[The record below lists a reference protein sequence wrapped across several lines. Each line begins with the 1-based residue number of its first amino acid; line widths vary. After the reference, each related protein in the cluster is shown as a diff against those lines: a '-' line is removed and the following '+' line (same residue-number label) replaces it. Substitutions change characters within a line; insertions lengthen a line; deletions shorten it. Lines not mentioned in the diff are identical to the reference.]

1 MRKTI
6 LTLTVLIV
14 TLLAL
19 TSCQALQSENKIVP
33 TVSVSAS
40 ATISV
45 IPDSASFSITAE
57 STEPTTEE
65 ARNASS
71 LMTEKAVEILKDEFG
86 ITEESFTTDFM
97 QISPYYEW
105 VDGQRTLV
113 GQKATQKLTIVLSGE
128 SLEKVGLVYDRLSIL
143 DGITSSS
150 ISYSKLDTSL
160 EEAEVRE
167 EATRKALAKAEA
179 YAKGLGVT
187 VGKVISISDGSSVSY
202 TTANVYASAKL
213 AMAEEAAYDYSSTSY
228 YQGAVTVSDSVTV
241 IFTLE

>member
-113 GQKATQKLTIVLSGE
+113 GQKATQKLSIVLSGE
-128 SLEKVGLVYDRLSIL
+128 NLSKVGKVYDRLSVL
-143 DGITSSS
+143 DGISISSV
-150 ISYSKLDTSL
+150 SYSKLDTTEEVRSVREKAA
-160 EEAEVRE
+160 EEAL
-167 EATRKALAKAEA
+167 KKAEA
-179 YAKGLGVT
+179 YAKG
-187 VGKVISISDGSSVSY
+187 VGKKVGEVISISDGSGVSY
-202 TTANVYASAKL
+202 TTVTYNSPKL
-213 AMAEEAAYDYSSTSY
+213 MMAEASMDYVSTTI
-228 YQGAVTVSDSVTV
+228 YQGDVTLSDSVTV
-241 IFTLE
+241 VFTLVD

>member
-97 QISPYYEW
+97 QINPYYEW

-113 GQKATQKLTIVLSGE
+113 GQKATQKLSIVLSGE
-128 SLEKVGLVYDRLSIL
+128 NLSKVGKVYDRLSVL
-143 DGITSSS
+143 DGISISSV
-150 ISYSKLDTSL
+150 SYSKLDTT
-160 EEAEVRE
+160 EEVRSVRE
-167 EATRKALAKAEA
+167 KA
-179 YAKGLGVT
+179 
-187 VGKVISISDGSSVSY
+187 
-202 TTANVYASAKL
+202 
-213 AMAEEAAYDYSSTSY
+213 AEEAVA
-228 YQGAVTVSDSVTV
+228 QR
-241 IFTLE
+241 

>member
-113 GQKATQKLTIVLSGE
+113 GQKATQKLSIVLSGE
-128 SLEKVGLVYDRLSIL
+128 NLSKVGKVYDRLSVL
-143 DGITSSS
+143 DGISISSV
-150 ISYSKLDTSL
+150 SYSKLDTT
-160 EEAEVRE
+160 EEVRNVREKAAE
-167 EATRKALAKAEA
+167 ESLKKAEA
-179 YAKGLGVT
+179 YAKG
-187 VGKVISISDGSSVSY
+187 VGKKVGEVISISDGSGVSY
-202 TTANVYASAKL
+202 TTVAYNSPKL
-213 AMAEEAAYDYSSTSY
+213 MMAEASMDYSSTTI
-228 YQGAVTVSDSVTV
+228 YQSDVTLSDSVTV
-241 IFTLE
+241 VFTLID

>member
-113 GQKATQKLTIVLSGE
+113 GQKATQKLSIVLSGE
-128 SLEKVGLVYDRLSIL
+128 NLSKVGKVYDRLSVL
-143 DGITSSS
+143 DGISISSV
-150 ISYSKLDTSL
+150 SYSKLDTTEEVRSVREKAA
-160 EEAEVRE
+160 EEAL
-167 EATRKALAKAEA
+167 KKAEA
-179 YAKGLGVT
+179 YAKG
-187 VGKVISISDGSSVSY
+187 VGKKVGEVISISDGSGVSY
-202 TTANVYASAKL
+202 TTVTYNSPKL
-213 AMAEEAAYDYSSTSY
+213 MMAEASMDYVSTTI
-228 YQGAVTVSDSVTV
+228 YQSDVTLSDSVTV
-241 IFTLE
+241 VFTLID

>member
-113 GQKATQKLTIVLSGE
+113 GQKATQKLSIVLSGDNL
-128 SLEKVGLVYDRLSIL
+128 SKVGKVYDRLSVL
-143 DGITSSS
+143 DGISISSV
-150 ISYSKLDTSL
+150 SYSKLDTT
-160 EEAEVRE
+160 EEVRNVREKAAE
-167 EATRKALAKAEA
+167 ESLKKAEA
-179 YAKGLGVT
+179 YAKG
-187 VGKVISISDGSSVSY
+187 VGKRVGEVISISDGSGVSY
-202 TTANVYASAKL
+202 TTVTYNSPKLMMAEASMDYAS
-213 AMAEEAAYDYSSTSY
+213 TTI
-228 YQGAVTVSDSVTV
+228 YQSDVTLSDSVTV
-241 IFTLE
+241 VFTLID

>member
-6 LTLTVLIV
+6 LTLAVLIV

-113 GQKATQKLTIVLSGE
+113 GQKATQKLSIVLSGDNL
-128 SLEKVGLVYDRLSIL
+128 SKVGKVYDRLSVL
-143 DGITSSS
+143 DGISISSV
-150 ISYSKLDTSL
+150 SYSKLDTT
-160 EEAEVRE
+160 EEVRNVREKAAE
-167 EATRKALAKAEA
+167 ESLKKAEA
-179 YAKGLGVT
+179 YAKG
-187 VGKVISISDGSSVSY
+187 VGKRVGEVISISDGSGVSY
-202 TTANVYASAKL
+202 TTVAYNSPKLMMAEASMDYAS
-213 AMAEEAAYDYSSTSY
+213 TTI
-228 YQGAVTVSDSVTV
+228 YQSDVTLSDSVTV
-241 IFTLE
+241 VFTLID

>member
-113 GQKATQKLTIVLSGE
+113 GQKATQKLSIVLSGE
-128 SLEKVGLVYDRLSIL
+128 NLSKVGKVYDRLSVL
-143 DGITSSS
+143 DGISISSV
-150 ISYSKLDTSL
+150 SYSKLDTTEEVRSVREKAA
-160 EEAEVRE
+160 EEAL
-167 EATRKALAKAEA
+167 KKAEA
-179 YAKGLGVT
+179 YAKG
-187 VGKVISISDGSSVSY
+187 VGKKVGEVISISDGSGVSY
-202 TTANVYASAKL
+202 TTVTYNSPKL
-213 AMAEEAAYDYSSTSY
+213 MMAEASMDYVSTTI
-228 YQGAVTVSDSVTV
+228 YQGDVTLSDSVTV
-241 IFTLE
+241 VFTLID

>member
-6 LTLTVLIV
+6 LTLAVLIV

-45 IPDSASFSITAE
+45 IPDSASFSITSE

-97 QISPYYEW
+97 QINPYYEW

-113 GQKATQKLTIVLSGE
+113 GQKATQKLSIVLSGE
-128 SLEKVGLVYDRLSIL
+128 NLSKVGKVYDRLSVL
-143 DGITSSS
+143 DGISISSV
-150 ISYSKLDTSL
+150 SYSKLDTTEEVRSVREKAA
-160 EEAEVRE
+160 EEAL
-167 EATRKALAKAEA
+167 KKAEA
-179 YAKGLGVT
+179 YAKG
-187 VGKVISISDGSSVSY
+187 VGKKVGEVISISDGSGASY
-202 TTANVYASAKL
+202 TAVTYNSPKLMMAEASMDYAS
-213 AMAEEAAYDYSSTSY
+213 TTI
-228 YQGAVTVSDSVTV
+228 YQSDVTLSDSVTV
-241 IFTLE
+241 VFTLID

>member
-113 GQKATQKLTIVLSGE
+113 GQKATQKLSIVLSVDNL
-128 SLEKVGLVYDRLSIL
+128 SKVGKVYDRLSVL
-143 DGITSSS
+143 DGISISSV
-150 ISYSKLDTSL
+150 SYSKLDTT
-160 EEAEVRE
+160 EEVRNVREKAAE
-167 EATRKALAKAEA
+167 ESLKKAEA
-179 YAKGLGVT
+179 YAKG
-187 VGKVISISDGSSVSY
+187 VGKRVGEVISISDGSGVSY
-202 TTANVYASAKL
+202 TTVTYNSPKLMMAEASMDYAS
-213 AMAEEAAYDYSSTSY
+213 TTI
-228 YQGAVTVSDSVTV
+228 YQSDVTLSDSVTV
-241 IFTLE
+241 VFTLID

>member
-71 LMTEKAVEILKDEFG
+71 LMTDKAVEILKDEFG

-97 QISPYYEW
+97 QINPYYEW

-113 GQKATQKLTIVLSGE
+113 GQKATQKLSIVLSGDNL
-128 SLEKVGLVYDRLSIL
+128 SKVGKVYDRLSVL
-143 DGITSSS
+143 DGISISSV
-150 ISYSKLDTSL
+150 SYSKLDTTEEVRSVREKAA
-160 EEAEVRE
+160 EEAL
-167 EATRKALAKAEA
+167 KKAEA
-179 YAKGLGVT
+179 YAKG
-187 VGKVISISDGSSVSY
+187 VGKKVGEVISISDGSGVSY
-202 TTANVYASAKL
+202 TTVTYNSPKL
-213 AMAEEAAYDYSSTSY
+213 MMAEASMDYSSTTI
-228 YQGAVTVSDSVTV
+228 YQSDVTLSDSVTV
-241 IFTLE
+241 VFTLID

>member
-6 LTLTVLIV
+6 LTLPVLIV

-97 QISPYYEW
+97 QINPYYEW

-113 GQKATQKLTIVLSGE
+113 GQKATQKLSIVLSGE
-128 SLEKVGLVYDRLSIL
+128 NLSKVGKVYDRLSVL
-143 DGITSSS
+143 DGISISSV
-150 ISYSKLDTSL
+150 SYSKLDTTEEVRSVREKAA
-160 EEAEVRE
+160 EEAL
-167 EATRKALAKAEA
+167 KKAEA
-179 YAKGLGVT
+179 YAKG
-187 VGKVISISDGSSVSY
+187 VGKKVGEVISISDGSGVSY
-202 TTANVYASAKL
+202 TTVTYNSPKLMMAEASMDYAS
-213 AMAEEAAYDYSSTSY
+213 TTI
-228 YQGAVTVSDSVTV
+228 YQGDVTLSDSVTV
-241 IFTLE
+241 VFTLVD